1 MQFPPI
7 ESRAGVDT
15 RIKNSREDALVNG
28 LAKIAHEAVAHGI
41 EAGAA
46 CPVFNEAAE
55 LGAGF
60 FLGGGG
66 GREDLDEELLPGGEE
81 ERAVVE
87 LDREEVF
94 GRGAF
99 ERGEGVADLGG
110 AGRAGVTTVTEG
122 GQGGAADLALV
133 RGPES
138 PGRTV
143 DFGGVSRGLGGDDGV
158 VVRR

>member
-55 LGAGF
+55 FGAQP
-60 FLGGGG
+60 LI
-66 GREDLDEELLPGGEE
+66 DLNDELCVMYEKTNTY
-81 ERAVVE
+81 
-87 LDREEVF
+87 EEVVKACVLELH
-94 GRGAF
+94 R
-99 ERGEGVADLGG
+99 L
-110 AGRAGVTTVTEG
+110 
-122 GQGGAADLALV
+122 
-133 RGPES
+133 
-138 PGRTV
+138 
-143 DFGGVSRGLGGDDGV
+143 DD
-158 VVRR
+158 

>member
-1 MQFPPI
+1 M
-7 ESRAGVDT
+7 
-15 RIKNSREDALVNG
+15 VNG
-28 LAKIAHEAVAHGI
+28 FAKIAHEAVAHGI
-41 EAGAA
+41 KAGAA

-66 GREDLDEELLPGGEE
+66 GRERRDEELLPGREE

-87 LDREEVF
+87 LDGEEVL

-110 AGRAGVTTVTEG
+110 TGRAGVTAVTEG
-122 GQGGAADLALV
+122 SQGRAADLALV

-138 PGRTV
+138 PGRAE
-143 DFGGVSRGLGGDDGV
+143 DFGTVSRGLGGDDRV